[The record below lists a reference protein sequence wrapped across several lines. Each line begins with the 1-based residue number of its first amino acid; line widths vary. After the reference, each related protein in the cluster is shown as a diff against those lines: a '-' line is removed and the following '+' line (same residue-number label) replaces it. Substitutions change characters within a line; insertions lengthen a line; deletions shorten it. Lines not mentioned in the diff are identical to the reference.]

1 MTCSKNYEGVKKWRE
16 ANPDL
21 QRKRNLIYATKAQRW
36 KTIKLSF
43 IKIGKFDLSLFLWG
57 FFYIILIN

>member
-21 QRKRNLIYATKAQRW
+21 QRKRNLINATKAQSW
-36 KTIKLSF
+36 KTIRLSF
-43 IKIGKFDLSLFLWG
+43 IKIGKFDPSLFL
-57 FFYIILIN
+57 

>member
-43 IKIGKFDLSLFLWG
+43 IKLANLTHPC
-57 FFYIILIN
+57 FFREFFT